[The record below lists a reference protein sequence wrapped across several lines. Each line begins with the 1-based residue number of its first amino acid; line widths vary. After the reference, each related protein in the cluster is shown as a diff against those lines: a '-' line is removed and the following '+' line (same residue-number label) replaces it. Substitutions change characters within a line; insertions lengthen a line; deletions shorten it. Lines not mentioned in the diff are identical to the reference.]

1 MPIAVFAMCA
11 PMPIDF
17 PNPATTETIEDVIAV
32 GGELNVENLIYAYSL
47 GIFPWPHK
55 GYPLLWFC
63 PEQRGVIDF
72 KDLHLS
78 RSLEKWI
85 KKNESKI
92 EIKINHDF
100 STVIKNCRQQKRAG
114 QKGSWINAAIEK
126 SYTELSQLGGA
137 LSLECYIDNELV
149 SGIYGVK
156 SKKYFSCESMFFKID
171 NGSKFAFVKLVEHLQ
186 SLGHTWMDLQMITEV
201 SGSFGGKYISKMD
214 FLNRIK

>member
-1 MPIAVFAMCA
+1 MCV

-17 PNPATTETIEDVIAV
+17 PHPATTQTIDDVITV
-32 GGELNVENLIYAYSL
+32 GGELTVENLINAYLL

-63 PEQRGVIDF
+63 PEQRGIIDF

-85 KKNESKI
+85 KKNEQMI
-92 EIKINHDF
+92 EVRINHDF
-100 STVIKNCRQQKRAG
+100 STVIKSCRQQKRAD

-137 LSLECYIDNELV
+137 LSLECYIDNVLV

-156 SKKYFSCESMFFKID
+156 SKNYFSCESMFFKID
-171 NGSKFAFVKLVEHLQ
+171 NGSKFAFIKLIEYLQ
-186 SLGHTWMDLQMITEV
+186 SLGHNWMDLQMITEV
-201 SGSFGGKYISKMD
+201 SGAFGGKYISKFE
-214 FLNRIK
+214 FLQKIK